1 MCGVAA
7 ACLAALAL
15 LAGPARADAALMERL
30 ESIKNA
36 AITAYNARDWNAAAA
51 SAGEFEQAL
60 ESAGLPA
67 AGADYALVA
76 FIGGHARFEIWKQ
89 APESFRYDFD
99 RDVVG
104 AMERSL
110 QILQDDPFYKHNVLG
125 TAYYEKLK
133 REHFQNLELEN
144 RANWHMLRALMA
156 RHEQIEDQPRDSEE
170 YTAFAKYLL
179 LYANRAFEMARHS
192 EVPELYLVRVREA
205 CRMGFGSRFADRFA
219 QLYEVVGFDDGNTR
233 AGVLWQIGLD
243 MMNAGEAP
251 PREVLDTFTEA
262 AAVTRGQRER
272 AEVFRQMSDFASR
285 QDAHEFKLE
294 AVEYARKAF
303 RLDPDNTEIRVQY
316 GTSLHVLSYAHFLS
330 GRFREALDI
339 AEEAVSFEWEGDE
352 VAYFDLSRA
361 QANFGDKINA
371 LVNAE
376 RAYQKARARFSD
388 DELQPF
394 RQNYV
399 NILRQFG
406 LPKKAEE
413 IELAG
418 SREQGS

>member
-1 MCGVAA
+1 MVV
-7 ACLAALAL
+7 LLALAITGSVAL
-15 LAGPARADAALMERL
+15 ADAALMERL
-30 ESIKNA
+30 EAVKNA
-36 AITAYNARDWNAAAA
+36 AITAYNARDWDAAADH
-51 SAGEFEQAL
+51 AGRYEAEL
-60 ESAGLPA
+60 EAAGLPL

-76 FIGGHARFEIWKQ
+76 FIGGHAQFEIWKRDPD
-89 APESFRYDFD
+89 AFRGDFD
-99 RDVVG
+99 EDVVG

-110 QILQDDPFYKHNVLG
+110 KILQDDPFYKHNVLAS
-125 TAYYEKLK
+125 AYYEKL
-133 REHFQNLELEN
+133 RRDHFQDLELEN

-156 RHEQIEDQPRDSEE
+156 RYEELEDAPRDSEE
-170 YTAFAKYLL
+170 FTAFAKYLL

-219 QLYEVVGFDDGNTR
+219 RLYEVVGFDDGNTR
-233 AGVLWQIGLD
+233 AGVLWQIALD
-243 MMNAGEAP
+243 MMNGGEHT
-251 PREVLDTFTEA
+251 PREVLDTFAEA
-262 AAVTRGQRER
+262 AAETRGQRER
-272 AEVFRQMSDFASR
+272 AEIFRQMSDFASR
-285 QDAHEFKLE
+285 QDEHQFKLD

-303 RLDPDNTEIRVQY
+303 RLDPDNPEIRVQY
-316 GTSLHVLSYAHFLS
+316 GTSLHVLSYAHFQS
-330 GRFREALDI
+330 GRFREALDV
-339 AEEAVSFEWEGDE
+339 AEEAVAFEWEGDE

-376 RAYQKARARFSD
+376 KAWQKARTRFEG

-406 LPKKAEE
+406 LPRKAEE

-418 SREQGS
+418 RREQGS